1 MNTTYSATRDTI
13 GQVVDRNRGTKAIT
27 TALPTETTAATLP
40 EAQTTPTT
48 TSPETGDRK
57 IAASAQ
63 EIVTNPPTEED
74 PATHHT
80 RSSRRKPIHLQ

>member
-1 MNTTYSATRDTI
+1 MNTTYPAIRDMV
-13 GQVVDRNRGTKAIT
+13 GQIVDRNRGTKAIT

-48 TSPETGDRK
+48 ATSETGDRK
-57 IAASAQ
+57 ITAAAQ

-74 PATHHT
+74 PTTHHT
-80 RSSRRKPIHLQ
+80 RSSRRN